1 MSACKADTSIERK
14 KGDGPPGLNRLLR
27 TDTIHLAALWE
38 LGLAAHI
45 QGSLFCCFVL
55 FLFGYAWGM
64 QKFLGQRADPS
75 HSSDTTRSLT

>member
-55 FLFGYAWGM
+55 FCFVSFWLC
-64 QKFLGQRADPS
+64 LGHAEVPGPESRPEPQQ
-75 HSSDTTRSLT
+75 

>member
-55 FLFGYAWGM
+55 FCF
-64 QKFLGQRADPS
+64 FLAMLGACRSSWAREQTRATAVTLPDP
-75 HSSDTTRSLT
+75 

>member
-55 FLFGYAWGM
+55 FCFASFPFLFIEYFELCKAL
-64 QKFLGQRADPS
+64 QIFK
-75 HSSDTTRSLT
+75 H